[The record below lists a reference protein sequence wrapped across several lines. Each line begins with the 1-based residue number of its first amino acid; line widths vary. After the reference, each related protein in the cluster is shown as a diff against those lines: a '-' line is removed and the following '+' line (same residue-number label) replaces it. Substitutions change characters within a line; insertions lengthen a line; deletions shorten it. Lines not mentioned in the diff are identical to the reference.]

1 MASSAAALHALR
13 EEVGEEPFHTLLR
26 RWATENAG
34 GNVSGADLVALAEEV
49 SGQDLG
55 AFFTTWIDTPGKP
68 VSW

>member
-1 MASSAAALHALR
+1 MR
-13 EEVGEEPFHTLLR
+13 GEVGEEPFRTLLR

-34 GNVSGADLVALAEEV
+34 GTVSSADLVALAEEV

-68 VSW
+68 ATW